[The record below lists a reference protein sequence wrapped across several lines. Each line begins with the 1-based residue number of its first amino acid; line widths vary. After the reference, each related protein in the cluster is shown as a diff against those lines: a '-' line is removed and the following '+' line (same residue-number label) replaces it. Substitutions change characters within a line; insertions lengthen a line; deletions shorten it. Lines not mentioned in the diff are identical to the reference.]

1 MSRVRG
7 GDEDRRKRR
16 LLKKKNAIHVEFCKL
31 EIVGFMI
38 IHLVGGMRRPLVF
51 VCCYPVAVKMQ

>member
-16 LLKKKNAIHVEFCKL
+16 LLKKNAIHVEFCKL
-31 EIVGFMI
+31 EIVGS
-38 IHLVGGMRRPLVF
+38 
-51 VCCYPVAVKMQ
+51 